1 LTLFMGERA
10 EGLVARLEYNR
21 DLFEAATV
29 RRMLGHLGGVLEG
42 MGKEPER
49 LLSELSLLTEGERRQ
64 IVEEWNATG
73 AEYPQRCLH
82 ELFEEQSG
90 RTPEAIA
97 VVEGARQWSYGELNR
112 RANQLAHYLRERG
125 VGPEVRVGICM
136 QRSLEMIAGL
146 LGVLKAGGAYV
157 PLDLGYPPERLNW
170 MLEDGQVEV
179 LLSDQRLQEEC
190 SVSATQV
197 IRMEQEWAQIERQS
211 DQNPATCADVQN
223 LAYVIYTSGSTGRPK
238 GVAITHHSA
247 NVMVHWAREVYTN
260 EELAG
265 VLAST
270 SICFD
275 LSVFEIFV
283 PLSWGGKVLLA
294 GDALELAGMVG
305 AQQVRLIN
313 TVPSAMTEL
322 LRMKAVPS
330 SVRTVNLAGEAL
342 QRNLV
347 EQVYAV
353 EQIKRVFNL
362 YGPSEDTTYSTYE
375 WVKSAAGGD
384 AVSIGRPIANTKVF
398 VLDAALELVPM
409 GVTGELYI
417 GGQGHA
423 RGYLNRPEL
432 TAERFVP
439 NPYSTGGGQRMYR
452 TGDLARWNAEGS
464 LDFLGRIDHQVKIRG
479 YRIELG
485 EIESEL
491 LEQSDIRQAVVVVHG
506 SGTEQRLVAYVV
518 AEDSAAELN
527 SGELRENLRKKLP
540 TYMVPEVIVQLPEL
554 PLTFNGKVDRQKLP
568 EPARGRDQGAEYVSP
583 RNAEEEIL
591 CGIFAEVLKLER
603 SGINDDFFKMGG
615 HSLLATLAVS
625 RIRSTF
631 GMEMPLSD
639 LFEAPTVA
647 GLAERMKMA
656 RGMSL
661 NGAPPLM
668 AMKREGTVPLSY
680 GQHRL
685 WFIDQLEPGNPAY
698 NISFGIRLK
707 GKLEREGLRWS
718 LNEIVKRHE
727 SLRTRFPLHDGTP
740 VQEITTTS
748 EFLME
753 ELDLSEAEGEREA
766 RSLVEAH
773 REAVLPFDLERGP
786 LLRVKLL
793 RVDEQDHVLL
803 VNMHHIIGDGWS
815 IGVMLREFTQLY
827 EAWLRKEESP
837 LPELKVQYADY
848 ALWQREWLRGEVL
861 ESELAYWREQLEDLP
876 ALELPLDH
884 PRPAVMSYSGGTVKV
899 GFSQELTERLEQLSR
914 RQGVTLFMSVLTAF
928 QMVLGRWAGQE
939 DVAVGTGIANRN
951 RRETEGLIGFFV
963 NTLVLRTQMSGNPSF
978 IELLKRVQQVT
989 LKAYQHQD
997 IPFEKLVDGL
1007 HPERDLSRTPLFQA
1021 MLMFQNLTMPVLE
1034 LPGLRVS
1041 EFNTAAE
1048 TAKFDVMLTLQESGG
1063 TLNGE
1068 LSYARDLYEAET
1080 MERMLGHLA
1089 EVLKRMVERPE
1100 VRIGEVSLLTHAER
1114 RQIVEEWN
1122 ATQAEYPQGWQLQEL
1137 IEQQVARSPGALAVT
1152 YEGRRLDYREL
1163 NGRANQLGWYLREQG
1178 VGPEV
1183 RVGVCMERSVEMVVG
1198 LLGILKAGGA
1208 YVPLDPD
1215 YPEERLK
1222 YMLADTQAA
1231 LLLTQE
1237 RMQARL
1243 AGLGSLPALCLDRDW
1258 AAIAE
1263 RPVTNLPRTGSV
1275 DDLAYVI
1282 YTSGS
1287 TGKPK
1292 GVMIPHRG
1300 IVNRLTWMQ
1309 KQYPLTSDD
1318 RVLQKTPFSFD
1329 VSVWEFFWPL
1339 LTGAG
1344 LVVCEPGRHGDSR
1357 YLVELIDSE
1366 RVTTLHF
1373 VPSMLSQFLADPE
1386 VEKPLS
1392 MRRVICSG
1400 EALPAAVQERF
1411 FMRLKAE
1418 LHNLYGPTEASVDVT
1433 YWKCLRAED
1442 HRAVPIG
1449 RPIANTQ
1456 MYVLDQH
1463 LNAVPVGVKGDLYI
1477 GGVGL
1482 GRGYQNRPELTAE
1495 KFIPDRLGTE
1505 AGQRLYKTG
1514 DLARYRA
1521 DGSLEFLGRS
1531 DFQVKVRGFRIELGE
1546 IEGALQSHEGI
1557 KEAVVV
1563 ARAGTEGDHRLV
1575 AYLVPSGESA
1585 PGISELR
1592 GYLQERLPSYMVPA
1606 QFITLAQMPLSKNGK
1621 VDRKALPE
1629 PGKERPEIEEQYV
1642 EASNAEE
1649 KVLAEVWRQVLGV
1662 ERVGVHDN
1670 FFNLGGDSIRSLQVI
1685 TKARALGLQITLQQL
1700 FQTPAIHGLAGHAKW
1715 LSEPAAPAEPPRPFG
1730 LIADN
1735 DRAKLQALL
1744 SH

>member
-1 LTLFMGERA
+1 
-10 EGLVARLEYNR
+10 
-21 DLFEAATV
+21 
-29 RRMLGHLGGVLEG
+29 
-42 MGKEPER
+42 
-49 LLSELSLLTEGERRQ
+49 
-64 IVEEWNATG
+64 
-73 AEYPQRCLH
+73 
-82 ELFEEQSG
+82 
-90 RTPEAIA
+90 
-97 VVEGARQWSYGELNR
+97 
-112 RANQLAHYLRERG
+112 
-125 VGPEVRVGICM
+125 
-136 QRSLEMIAGL
+136 
-146 LGVLKAGGAYV
+146 
-157 PLDLGYPPERLNW
+157 
-170 MLEDGQVEV
+170 
-179 LLSDQRLQEEC
+179 
-190 SVSATQV
+190 
-197 IRMEQEWAQIERQS
+197 
-211 DQNPATCADVQN
+211 
-223 LAYVIYTSGSTGRPK
+223 
-238 GVAITHHSA
+238 
-247 NVMVHWAREVYTN
+247 
-260 EELAG
+260 
-265 VLAST
+265 
-270 SICFD
+270 
-275 LSVFEIFV
+275 
-283 PLSWGGKVLLA
+283 
-294 GDALELAGMVG
+294 
-305 AQQVRLIN
+305 
-313 TVPSAMTEL
+313 
-322 LRMKAVPS
+322 
-330 SVRTVNLAGEAL
+330 
-342 QRNLV
+342 
-347 EQVYAV
+347 
-353 EQIKRVFNL
+353 
-362 YGPSEDTTYSTYE
+362 
-375 WVKSAAGGD
+375 
-384 AVSIGRPIANTKVF
+384 
-398 VLDAALELVPM
+398 
-409 GVTGELYI
+409 
-417 GGQGHA
+417 
-423 RGYLNRPEL
+423 
-432 TAERFVP
+432 
-439 NPYSTGGGQRMYR
+439 
-452 TGDLARWNAEGS
+452 
-464 LDFLGRIDHQVKIRG
+464 
-479 YRIELG
+479 
-485 EIESEL
+485 
-491 LEQSDIRQAVVVVHG
+491 VVVVHG

-518 AEDSAAELN
+518 AEESAAELN

-540 TYMVPEVIVQLPEL
+540 GYMVPEVIVQLAEL
-554 PLTFNGKVDRQKLP
+554 PLTFNGKVDRKKLP
-568 EPARGRDQGAEYVSP
+568 EPGRGRDQGADYVSP
-583 RNAEEEIL
+583 RNVEEEIL
-591 CGIFAEVLKLER
+591 CGIFADVLKLER

-615 HSLLATLAVS
+615 HSLLATLVVS

-631 GMEMPLSD
+631 GIEMPLSD

-647 GLAERMKMA
+647 SLAERMKME
-656 RGMSL
+656 RGVSL
-661 NGAPPLM
+661 NEAPPLV
-668 AMKREGTVPLSY
+668 AMKREATVPLSY

-685 WFIDQLEPGNPAY
+685 WFIYQLEPGNPAY
-698 NISFGIRLK
+698 NISFGVRLQ
-707 GKLEREGLRWS
+707 GKLEREGLHWS

-727 SLRTRFPLHDGTP
+727 SLRTRFPLRDGTP

-748 EFLME
+748 ELLIE
-753 ELDLSEAEGEREA
+753 ELDLSEAEEEREP
-766 RSLVEAH
+766 RGQVEAR
-773 REAVLPFDLERGP
+773 REAGLPFDLERGP

-793 RVDEQDHVLL
+793 HLDEQDHVLL

-827 EAWLRKEESP
+827 RAWLRKEESP
-837 LPELKVQYADY
+837 LPELMVQYADY
-848 ALWQREWLRGEVL
+848 SLWQREWLRGEVL
-861 ESELAYWREQLEDLP
+861 ESELAYWREHLEDLP
-876 ALELPLDH
+876 ALELPVDH
-884 PRPAVMSYSGGTVKV
+884 PRPAVMSYRGATVKV
-899 GFSQELTERLEQLSR
+899 EFSQELTERLEQLSR
-914 RQGVTLFMSVLTAF
+914 RQGVTLFMSILTAF

-978 IELLKRVQQVT
+978 IELLKRVQQMT

-1021 MLMFQNLTMPVLE
+1021 MLMFQNLRMPVLQ
-1034 LPGLRVS
+1034 LPELRVS
-1041 EFNTAAE
+1041 DFNTATE
-1048 TAKFDVMLTLQESGG
+1048 TAKFDVMLTLQESCG

-1089 EVLKRMVERPE
+1089 EVLKRMVERPDL
-1100 VRIGEVSLLTHAER
+1100 RIGEISLLTHAER

-1122 ATQAEYPQGWQLQEL
+1122 ATQAEYPQEWQLQEL
-1137 IEQQVARSPGALAVT
+1137 IEQQVERSPTALAVT
-1152 YEGRRLDYREL
+1152 YEGQRLDYGEL
-1163 NGRANQLGWYLREQG
+1163 NGRANQLGCYLREQG
-1178 VGPEV
+1178 VGPDV
-1183 RVGVCMERSVEMVVG
+1183 RVGVCMERSVEMVVA

-1222 YMLADTQAA
+1222 YMLADTQPA

-1243 AGLGSLPALCLDRDW
+1243 AGLGSLPVLYLDRDW

-1287 TGKPK
+1287 TGQPK

-1344 LVVCEPGRHGDSR
+1344 IVVCEPGRHGDSR
-1357 YLVELIDSE
+1357 HLVELIDRE

-1373 VPSMLSQFLADPE
+1373 VPSMLSQFLLDSE
-1386 VEKPLS
+1386 VEKSSSL
-1392 MRRVICSG
+1392 RLVICSG
-1400 EALPAAVQERF
+1400 EALPAAVQLRF
-1411 FMRLKAE
+1411 FLRMKAE

-1442 HRAVPIG
+1442 NRAVPIG

-1456 MYVLDQH
+1456 MYVLDRH

-1563 ARAGTEGDHRLV
+1563 ALAFTEGDHRLV
-1575 AYLVPSGESA
+1575 AYLIPSGEST
-1585 PGISELR
+1585 PGINELR
-1592 GYLQERLPSYMVPA
+1592 EYLQERLPSHMVPA

-1642 EASNAEE
+1642 EASSAEE

-1685 TKARALGLQITLQQL
+1685 TKARAMGLQITLQQL
-1700 FQTPAIHGLAGHAKW
+1700 FQTPAIHGLAGHAQW
-1715 LSEPAAPAEPPRPFG
+1715 LSEPAAPAEQPRPFG

-1735 DRAKLQALL
+1735 DRAKLQAPTFPLKVF
-1744 SH
+1744 SGRREIKHV